1 LQSQILAGI
10 IKINHLKGSLIKYF
24 FKNQIV
30 STSIKSSFEAILSVF
45 NIRLLIILLE
55 TIFIYFLYKNYQIN
69 FNIDFTIMSI
79 AIVFPLVFSI
89 TSAYQRRQD
98 AINSY
103 LEFRNKIIDLTNV
116 FYAVENVQKKDYV
129 KLFGS
134 LEEIQSLL
142 NDYLTKEN
150 DEKDFDK
157 IRSKRK
163 EVLLIIDS
171 YKKLFNEREKDSLI
185 RIKNELFLSAEK
197 IRGIKIHGTPISLKK
212 YCLIFIYFS
221 PLLYNSHSFVNSN
234 NLNLENFMPLLFVLV
249 VSFVLMA
256 LYNIQDY
263 IENPFDQKGL
273 DDLKIDKLKVNKT
286 ESLFN

>member
-1 LQSQILAGI
+1 MQSQILPGI
-10 IKINHLKGSLIKYF
+10 IKTNHLKGSLIKYF